1 MNIVFLSMVFPLLGF
16 LLLAF
21 SCGRWSERVSSFIG
35 TTSVGLAAIVT
46 IFVNLDFFY
55 HSQRLFEQK
64 LWSWIRID
72 NFLIDINLRL
82 DGLSLTMLSIVTGV
96 GFLVHLFSYWYM
108 RGEEGSSRYF
118 AYTNLFIASMIVLVL
133 ADNLLLMYLGW
144 ELVGL
149 CSYLLIGFYYTN
161 VKNVAAALK
170 AFIITRF
177 GDVCLLISLFIIY
190 NEIGSLNFHDIDILA
205 SAHLSSSSVFWAT
218 LLLLCGAIGKSAQL
232 PLQTWLADAMVG
244 PAPVSAL
251 IHSATMVTA
260 GVYLIARTHI
270 LFLLMPEVL
279 HFVGIIGA
287 MTLIFA
293 GCAALVQIDIKRVLA
308 YSTMSQIGYMFLALS
323 VHAWNAAIVHL
334 MIHAFFKALL
344 FLASGVLIVACRN
357 EQNIFKMG
365 GLRKEI
371 PQIYICFLIGG
382 ASLAAFPLV
391 TAGFFSKEEI
401 LLSVFYSGHIN
412 LLIAGLLGTLITS
425 LYTFRMIFMVFHGKP
440 KIAIHKFDKVITYQ
454 LPLLVLVILS
464 TFIGYKITPQLQLD
478 NVFPIQIIAAHKEQN
493 LLLELITSGIV
504 ILGILISTVLWSSR
518 YSMVNYIAYSTI
530 GRFLNNWWFQA
541 WGFDC
546 LYKKLFVKT
555 YLRMALLLHRDPL
568 NMLMNLPANF
578 LSFTGRNLLKF
589 DNGYLHCYITSLI
602 FGAVIILALMIM
614 L

>member
-1 MNIVFLSMVFPLLGF
+1 MNIVVLSIVFPLLGF

-46 IFVNLDFFY
+46 IFVNLEFFY

-72 NFLIDINLRL
+72 NLLIDINLRL

-118 AYTNLFIASMIVLVL
+118 AYTNLFIASMIILVL

-144 ELVGL
+144 EVVGL
-149 CSYLLIGFYYTN
+149 CSYLLIGFYYRN
-161 VKNVAAALK
+161 VKNVAAAFK

-190 NEIGSLNFHDIDILA
+190 NELGSLNFHDLDILA
-205 SAHLSSSSVFWAT
+205 SAHFSSSSVFWAT

-270 LFLLMPEVL
+270 LFLMMPEVL
-279 HFVGIIGA
+279 HLVGMIGA

-308 YSTMSQIGYMFLALS
+308 YSTMSQVGYMFLALS
-323 VHAWNAAIVHL
+323 VQAWNAAIVHL
-334 MIHAFFKALL
+334 IIHGFFKALL
-344 FLASGVLIVACRN
+344 FLASGVLIIACKN

-365 GLRKEI
+365 GLRKEM
-371 PQIYICFLIGG
+371 PLIYICFLIGG

-401 LLSVFYSGHIN
+401 LLRVWYSGHIN
-412 LLIAGLLGTLITS
+412 LLIAGLLGTFITS
-425 LYTFRMIFMVFHGKP
+425 IYTFRMIFIVFHGEQ
-440 KIAIHKFDKVITYQ
+440 KIELNKFDKVMTYQ
-454 LPLLVLVILS
+454 LPLLVLLILS
-464 TFIGYKITPQLQLD
+464 TFIGYKITPQLD
-478 NVFPIQIIAAHKEQN
+478 NVFPLKIMAGQEPN
-493 LLLELITSGIV
+493 FLLELITSGIV

-518 YSMVNYIAYSTI
+518 YSIVNYIAYSPI
-530 GRFLNNWWFQA
+530 GRFLKTWWFHA
-541 WGFDC
+541 WGFDY
-546 LYKKLFVKT
+546 LYNKLFVKS
-555 YLRMALLLHRDPL
+555 YLRIALLLHRDPL

-578 LSFTGRNLLKF
+578 SSFTGRNLLIF
-589 DNGYLHCYITSLI
+589 DNGYLRCYITSLI
-602 FGAVIILALMIM
+602 FGAVIILALLIM